1 MEQLS
6 FGPCC
11 RVLILSTPSK
21 LQSPVGN
28 GVLPLPGD
36 VPSQQ
41 QSGGASETQQML
53 PCLDGLEFP
62 QALTNPSHIK
72 PVSLP
77 LSLKMFDKVP
87 LVLSAKLFG
96 QTGQPSA
103 VHARIYIE

>member
-1 MEQLS
+1 MR
-6 FGPCC
+6 P
-11 RVLILSTPSK
+11 PK

-28 GVLPLPGD
+28 GVLLLPGGD

-53 PCLDGLEFP
+53 SCLEGLEFP
-62 QALTNPSHIK
+62 EALTNPSHLK